1 MNADNAVIVHEA
13 QPPAVAVTP
22 MAMLQIAVEK
32 GASVEQ
38 LERLMA
44 LQERYEANEA
54 KKEFVAA
61 LAKFKENPP
70 EILKN
75 IKVSFGNTKYSHA
88 GLDQASDKI
97 GAALAEVGIS
107 HTWEV
112 QQDGPKIKVTCILT
126 HSRGHSER
134 VSMEGSADT
143 SGSKSANQAIASTT
157 SFFQRYTLLMAVG
170 VAPKNVDDDGRG
182 GGGGPKAM
190 DPRTKADFEGQIA
203 ALAKPKEADALWQTI
218 AAECTKCGDI
228 AAYDELK
235 KALAAKVKELKAAE
249 NKGPL

>member
-1 MNADNAVIVHEA
+1 MNEVV
-13 QPPAVAVTP
+13 QVVPQAVAAVAPTP
-22 MAMLQIAVEK
+22 MMMLQMAVQQ

-44 LQERYEANEA
+44 LQERYETNEA

-70 EILKN
+70 EIIKN

-97 GAALAEVGIS
+97 GAALSTVGIS

-112 QQDGPKIKVTCILT
+112 LQGERIKVSCILT
-126 HSRGHSER
+126 HMRGHSER
-134 VSMEGSADT
+134 VAMEGMADT
-143 SGSKSANQAIASTT
+143 SGSKSALQAIASAI
-157 SFFQRYTLLMAVG
+157 SFMQRYTLLMAVG

-182 GGGGPKAM
+182 GVGPRELPTDIK
-190 DPRTKADFEGQIA
+190 TKYEAEIEGCE
-203 ALAKPKEADALWQTI
+203 KMKEAEALWQTI
-218 AAECTKCGDI
+218 AANCTKVGDVV
-228 AAYDELK
+228 AYEDLK
-235 KALAAKVKELKAAE
+235 LLMAAKRKALKAAE
-249 NKGPL
+249 TKGAI

>member
-1 MNADNAVIVHEA
+1 MHNEAVTVD
-13 QPPAVAVTP
+13 QPQAVAVTP
-22 MAMLQIAVEK
+22 MQMLQLAVEK

-70 EILKN
+70 EIIKN

-97 GAALAEVGIS
+97 GAALSAVGLS

-112 QQDGPKIKVTCILT
+112 QQDGAKIKVTCILT

-134 VSMEGSADT
+134 VSMEGAADT
-143 SGSKSANQAIASTT
+143 SGSKSQNQAIASTT

-170 VAPKNVDDDGRG
+170 VAPKNVDDDARG
-182 GGGGPKAM
+182 GVTAHEI
-190 DPRTKADFEGQIA
+190 DPRTKADYAAQIE
-203 ALAKPKEADALWQTI
+203 ALTDMKHAEALWQEI
-218 AAECTKCGDI
+218 ASACTKAGDVPN
-228 AAYDELK
+228 YDELK
-235 KALAAKVKELKAAE
+235 LAMAAKRKALKAAE
-249 NKGPL
+249 KGAI

>member
-1 MNADNAVIVHEA
+1 MNEVVQVVSQAVS
-13 QPPAVAVTP
+13 QVAVTP
-22 MAMLQIAVEK
+22 MAMLAMAVEK

-70 EILKN
+70 EIIKN

-97 GAALAEVGIS
+97 GAALSAVGLS

-112 QQDGPKIKVTCILT
+112 QQDGAKIKVTCILT

-134 VSMEGSADT
+134 VSMEGASDT
-143 SGSKSANQAIASTT
+143 SGSKSQNQAIASTT

-182 GGGGPKAM
+182 GVGPRELPTDIK
-190 DPRTKADFEGQIA
+190 TKYEAEIEA
-203 ALAKPKEADALWQTI
+203 CEKMKEAEALWQTI
-218 AAECTKCGDI
+218 AANCTKVGDVV
-228 AAYDELK
+228 AYEDLK
-235 KALAAKVKELKAAE
+235 LLMAAKRKAIKAAE
-249 NKGPL
+249 TKGAI

>member
-1 MNADNAVIVHEA
+1 MTEANAVVVHD
-13 QPPAVAVTP
+13 QQQGAVAVTP
-22 MAMLQIAVEK
+22 MAMLQLAVEK

-70 EILKN
+70 QIIKD

-88 GLDQASDKI
+88 GLDQASEKI
-97 GAALAEVGIS
+97 GAALAEVNIS

-134 VSMEGSADT
+134 VSMEGTPDT
-143 SGSKSANQAIASTT
+143 TGSKSANQAIASTI

-182 GGGGPKAM
+182 GGVHDMEPKV
-190 DPRTKADFEGQIA
+190 KADFEGQIA
-203 ALAKPKEADALWQTI
+203 ALGKPKEAEALWQTI

-235 KALAAKVKELKAAE
+235 KALAAKVKALKATGE
-249 NKGPL
+249 QTV

>member
-1 MNADNAVIVHEA
+1 MTSENAVVVHNV
-13 QPPAVAVTP
+13 QPQTAVAVTP
-22 MAMLQIAVEK
+22 MAMLQLAVEK

-70 EILKN
+70 EIIKN
-75 IKVSFGNTKYSHA
+75 IKVSFGNTKYNHA

-97 GAALAEVGIS
+97 GAALSVVGLS

-143 SGSKSANQAIASTT
+143 SGSKSANQAIASTV

-182 GGGGPKAM
+182 GAGPKEMNA
-190 DPRTKADFEGQIA
+190 RAKTEFEAQIA
-203 ALAKPKEADALWQTI
+203 ALAKPKEAEALWQTI

-235 KALAAKVKELKAAE
+235 KALAKKVKDLKSTGE
-249 NKGPL
+249 PQI

>member
-1 MNADNAVIVHEA
+1 MTNQAILVKEEPQH
-13 QPPAVAVTP
+13 PSVTP
-22 MAMLQIAVEK
+22 MGMLQIAVER

-38 LERLMA
+38 LERRMA

-70 EILKN
+70 EIIKN
-75 IKVSFGNTKYSHA
+75 IRVAFGNTKYNHA

-97 GAALAEVGIS
+97 GAALSSVGLS
-107 HTWEV
+107 HTWEA
-112 QQDGPKIKVTCILT
+112 QQDGAKIKVTCILT

-143 SGSKSANQAIASTT
+143 TGSKSANQAIASTV

-182 GGGGPKAM
+182 GVGAHELDGRIK
-190 DPRTKADFEGQIA
+190 DDYLKQIA
-203 ALAKPKEADALWQTI
+203 ALADKKHAEALWQTI
-218 AAECTKCGDI
+218 ASDCSKSGDV
-228 AAYDELK
+228 AAYEELK
-235 KALAAKVKELKAAE
+235 KAVAAKVKTLNAAPSKE
-249 NKGPL
+249 AV

>member
-1 MNADNAVIVHEA
+1 MNQAVVVSEESST
-13 QPPAVAVTP
+13 AVAVTP

-70 EILKN
+70 EIIKN

-97 GAALAEVGIS
+97 GAALSEVGIS

-112 QQDGPKIKVTCILT
+112 QQAEKIKVSCILT
-126 HSRGHSER
+126 HMRGHSER
-134 VSMEGSADT
+134 VSMEGAPDT
-143 SGSKSANQAIASTT
+143 SGSKSALQAIASAI
-157 SFFQRYTLLMAVG
+157 SFMQRYTLFMAVG
-170 VAPKNVDDDGRG
+170 IAPKNIDDDARG
-182 GGGGPKAM
+182 GVGSKEIDARSKAEY
-190 DPRTKADFEGQIA
+190 AEQIT
-203 ALAKPKEADALWQTI
+203 ALADLKAADVLWQTI
-218 AAECTKCGDI
+218 AAECTKAGDVP
-228 AAYDELK
+228 AYDELK
-235 KALAAKVKELKAAE
+235 LAMAAKRKTLKKADA
-249 NKGPL
+249 PI

>member
-1 MNADNAVIVHEA
+1 MTTEIVVKEPSQSMAV
-13 QPPAVAVTP
+13 PTP
-22 MAMLQIAVEK
+22 MSILQLAVEK
-32 GASVEQ
+32 GASVDQ
-38 LERLMA
+38 LERLLS

-61 LAKFKENPP
+61 LAKFKESPP

-112 QQDGPKIKVTCILT
+112 QQDGQKIKVTCILT

-134 VSMEGSADT
+134 VSMEGAADT
-143 SGSKSANQAIASTT
+143 TGSKSANQAIASTT

-182 GGGGPKAM
+182 GGGGPRAM
-190 DPRTKADFEGQIA
+190 DPRTRADFDGQIA
-203 ALAKPKEADALWQTI
+203 ALTKPKEAEALWQTI
-218 AAECTKCGDI
+218 AAECSKCGDI
-228 AAYDELK
+228 SAYDELK
-235 KALAAKVKELKAAE
+235 KSLAAKVKALKTE
-249 NKGPL
+249 PSGI

>member
-1 MNADNAVIVHEA
+1 MDTQAVVVQEP
-13 QPPAVAVTP
+13 QAVAAVAPTP
-22 MAMLQIAVEK
+22 MMMLQMAVQQ

-54 KKEFVAA
+54 KKEFVQA
-61 LAKFKENPP
+61 LAKFKEDPP
-70 EILKN
+70 EIIKN

-97 GAALAEVGIS
+97 GAALSAVGLS

-112 QQDGPKIKVTCILT
+112 QQDGAKIKVTCILT

-134 VSMEGSADT
+134 VSMEGAADT
-143 SGSKSANQAIASTT
+143 SGSKSANQAVASTV

-182 GGGGPKAM
+182 GVGARELDERVKLDYAAKIEACKHM
-190 DPRTKADFEGQIA
+190 KEAEALWEQIA
-203 ALAKPKEADALWQTI
+203 TD
-218 AAECTKCGDI
+218 CTKVGDVP
-228 AAYDELK
+228 AYEELK
-235 KALAAKVKELKAAE
+235 IAMVAKRKALKAAE
-249 NKGPL
+249 KAAV

>member
-1 MNADNAVIVHEA
+1 MQNAVII
-13 QPPAVAVTP
+13 QDPPQTAVQAVTP

-61 LAKFKENPP
+61 LSAFKANPP
-70 EILKN
+70 EIIKN
-75 IKVSFGNTKYSHA
+75 IKVSFGNTKYNHA

-97 GAALAEVGIS
+97 GAALSAVGLS
-107 HTWEV
+107 HTWDV
-112 QQDGPKIKVTCILT
+112 QQDGPKIKVSCILT

-143 SGSKSANQAIASTT
+143 SGSKSANQAIASTV

-170 VAPKNVDDDGRG
+170 VAPKNVDDDARG
-182 GGGGPKAM
+182 GAGPKEM
-190 DPRTKADFEGQIA
+190 DARTKGEFEAQIT
-203 ALAKPKEADALWQTI
+203 ALAKPKEAEALWQTI

-235 KALAAKVKELKAAE
+235 KALAARVKALKAEATI
-249 NKGPL
+249 

>member
-1 MNADNAVIVHEA
+1 MNEATAVVTRE
-13 QPPAVAVTP
+13 PAPMPVAVTP
-22 MAMLQIAVEK
+22 MAMLQLAVEK

-134 VSMEGSADT
+134 VSMEGGADT

-157 SFFQRYTLLMAVG
+157 SFFQRYTLLMSVG

-182 GGGGPKAM
+182 GTGPREM
-190 DPRTKADFEGQIA
+190 DAKIKGDFEAQIA

-218 AAECTKCGDI
+218 ATECTKCGDI
-228 AAYDELK
+228 ATYDELK
-235 KALAAKVKELKAAE
+235 KALAVKVKELKAAE
-249 NKGPL
+249 PKGAL

>member
-1 MNADNAVIVHEA
+1 MTSENAVVVHNV
-13 QPPAVAVTP
+13 QPQTAVAVTP
-22 MAMLQIAVEK
+22 MAMLQLAVEK

-70 EILKN
+70 EIIKN

-97 GAALAEVGIS
+97 GAALSAVGLS

-112 QQDGPKIKVTCILT
+112 QQDGPKIKVSCILT

-143 SGSKSANQAIASTT
+143 SGSKSANQAVASTV

-182 GGGGPKAM
+182 GAGGAHEM
-190 DPRTKADFEGQIA
+190 DPRIKAEFETKIA
-203 ALAKPKEADALWQTI
+203 AIEKPKEAEALWATI
-218 AAECTKCGDI
+218 AAETHKTGDI
-228 AAYDELK
+228 PAHEELK
-235 KALAAKVKELKAAE
+235 KALAAKVKALKSAE
-249 NKGPL
+249 AQAV